1 MKGETIGT
9 KPEASIVSLR
19 TALAA
24 ACLLVPMAIPL
35 GASAQTLSF
44 AEAYDRIAKS
54 CGSDIDKY
62 CSKVSLGGGAIK
74 ACLDRNQAK
83 LSAGCK
89 SASAETFQSLA
100 KRAIAQ
106 ATAVKVCE
114 RDVGEYCRGVQP
126 HDGYQLQCL
135 LTASKVVSSACKQV
149 IVDAGWN

>member
-1 MKGETIGT
+1 M
-9 KPEASIVSLR
+9 SLR
-19 TALAA
+19 RALAA

-54 CGSDIDKY
+54 CGSDIDKH
-62 CSKVSLGGGAIK
+62 CSKTSLGGGAIK

-89 SASAETFQSLA
+89 SAAAETFQSLR
-100 KRAIAQ
+100 KRVDAQ
-106 ATAVKVCE
+106 AAAIKVCD
-114 RDVGEYCRGVQP
+114 RDLGQYCRGVQA

-135 LTASKVVSSACKQV
+135 LTATKTVSNACKQV